1 MIASSSILPDD
12 VDEAVVAAIEPLPSG
27 NTRLVLDRA
36 LRYTHLGVVLAVE
49 GEERVVD
56 MRAEVAV
63 LTRNVVVQASAPA
76 AGNAAVAGKGRQ
88 SFKSGRAGRGKCCV
102 VLCCAVLTSNVCVC
116 LLVCRVTGAATARSS
131 AHTSS
136 CTPPSTCSVPGC
148 RCRMSKSGE
157 LGRLA
162 G

>member
-1 MIASSSILPDD
+1 MCNLNGKSSEHVACALSHQLPTLPPACFSIQPAQVGDEILIASSSILPDD

-63 LTRNVVVQASAPA
+63 LTRNVVVQASAQA
-76 AGNAAVAGKGRQ
+76 AGNAAAAGQ
-88 SFKSGRAGRGKCCV
+88 EPWS
-102 VLCCAVLTSNVCVC
+102 
-116 LLVCRVTGAATARSS
+116 
-131 AHTSS
+131 
-136 CTPPSTCSVPGC
+136 
-148 RCRMSKSGE
+148 
-157 LGRLA
+157 
-162 G
+162 